1 MEMAKHSSI
10 LASEIPWTGEPGG
23 LRSWGCKE
31 SDTIYQLNTK
41 NSCFKP
47 LLLDA
52 VDSVFQ
58 MHMIISCFKIANLLH
73 IIESN
78 TIQL

>member
-1 MEMAKHSSI
+1 M
-10 LASEIPWTGEPGG
+10 
-23 LRSWGCKE
+23 
-31 SDTIYQLNTK
+31 IYQLNNK

-78 TIQL
+78 TTWRKFYSSGFSLIQVESPSIQYKFIQILLTSP